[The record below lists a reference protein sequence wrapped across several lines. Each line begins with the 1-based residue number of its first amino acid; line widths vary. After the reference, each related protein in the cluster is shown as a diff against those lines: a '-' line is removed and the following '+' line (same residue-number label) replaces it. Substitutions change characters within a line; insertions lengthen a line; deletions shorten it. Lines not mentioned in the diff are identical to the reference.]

1 MSKVGV
7 ILMSTLIKAYR
18 LSLSPRIISARFC
31 FRRFSIDDW
40 EPELFYYFEKVKDMG
55 IAPNT
60 ELLFHNTVNL
70 REFPPNTSVL
80 FCSTRN
86 CGYHTACLKTSLLS
100 HLPCLNKVDWL
111 IDWLIGSVLT
121 EPDFLHRLKS
131 CTCNFITQH
140 ARWGDSRLS

>member
-31 FRRFSIDDW
+31 FRRFSIDDS

-70 REFPPNTSVL
+70 REFLPNTSVL

-86 CGYHTACLKTSLLS
+86 CG
-100 HLPCLNKVDWL
+100 
-111 IDWLIGSVLT
+111 SVLT
-121 EPDFLHRLKS
+121 EPDFLPRVKS

-140 ARWGDSRLS
+140 AR